1 MSLLWPISLVL
12 LLLIPALI
20 ALYAWRQRRRKKYAV
35 RFSSLSLVRDAVPRT
50 SRLRRY
56 LPMALFLAALG
67 SLAFALSRPVAV
79 ASVPTA
85 QRTIIMAIDVS
96 RSMCSTDIE
105 PNRLIAAQTAARS
118 FINNQ
123 EAGTQIGL
131 VAFSGFAETVHPPTA
146 DRRLLNEAVE
156 SLTTGRR
163 TAIGSGILESI
174 DALAAADPSVA
185 PSVSDESP
193 GLAPPPVP
201 QGAFAP
207 GIIVLLTDGAS
218 NYGPEPVDAAQQA
231 VDRGIRVYTIGFGT
245 ARGSDMPNCSPGLT
259 GGEPMMGM
267 GMGMGGGQFGGGRF
281 RRGIDEETLKQ
292 VAAMTSA
299 EYYSAESADELLTAF
314 QNLPVNLIV
323 KTETTEVSFAFAA
336 LAALLAGLAIVLG
349 MLWHPL
355 P

>member
-12 LLLIPALI
+12 LLTIPALI

-35 RFSSLSLVRDAVPRT
+35 RFSSLSLLRDAVPRT
-50 SRLRRY
+50 SRVRRY
-56 LPMALFLAALG
+56 LPMGLFLAALG

-118 FINNQ
+118 FIDKQ

-131 VAFSGFAETVHPPTA
+131 VAFSGFAETVHPPTT
-146 DRRLLNEAVE
+146 DRKVLAEAVE

-185 PSVSDESP
+185 PSTSDDSP
-193 GLAPPPVP
+193 GLAPTPVP

-207 GIIVLLTDGAS
+207 GIVVLLTDGAS
-218 NYGPEPVDAAQQA
+218 NFGPEPVDAAQQA

-245 ARGSDMPNCSPGLT
+245 ARGSDMPNCSPGTT
-259 GGEPMMGM
+259 GGEPMMG

-314 QNLPVNLIV
+314 QNLPTNLIV
-323 KTETTEVSFAFAA
+323 KTETTEISFAFAA
-336 LAALLAGLAIVLG
+336 LAALLAGLAVVLG